1 MARPDRS
8 PLETLLAAEG
18 SVAYDPEPAWRDFV
32 EHVVESL
39 DVGPGTSIW
48 DVGCGAGAFLY
59 PLWENGYIV
68 GGVDDSSDRIAVA
81 SAAMPQGHFVVG
93 QPARVDPAEPWDVVI
108 ASRGFAACAD
118 LDQARGLLARMV
130 AKATHAVVV
139 LNVPDAGD
147 SSGIPST
154 RSELLRM
161 LAEIGVTAVQ
171 FETAAAG
178 RFHTYARI

>member
-1 MARPDRS
+1 MSSPDRS

-18 SVAYDPEPAWRDFV
+18 SVAEDPEPAWRDFV

-39 DVGPGTSIW
+39 DVGPGTRVW

-59 PLWENGYIV
+59 PLWENGYRV
-68 GGVDDSSDRIAVA
+68 GGVDDSEARIALA
-81 SAAMPQGHFVVG
+81 RTAMPEGVFVVG
-93 QPARVDPAEPWDVVI
+93 QPTAVDPAEPWDVVI

-118 LDQARGLLARMV
+118 VDQARGLLARMA
-130 AKATHAVVV
+130 AKATHAVAI
-139 LNVPDAGD
+139 LNVSESGEPGGTPAARAG
-147 SSGIPST
+147 
-154 RSELLRM
+154 LLRM

-178 RFHTYARI
+178 RFHTYAKV